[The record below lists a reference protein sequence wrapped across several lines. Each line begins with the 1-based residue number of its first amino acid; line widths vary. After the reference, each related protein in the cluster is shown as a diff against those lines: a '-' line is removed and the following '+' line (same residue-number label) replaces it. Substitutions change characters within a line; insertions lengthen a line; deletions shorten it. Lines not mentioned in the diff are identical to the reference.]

1 MIRAGS
7 FGAFATF
14 VAALLLSTAALLPS
28 EARGEAGTLVFING
42 KPNIV
47 FFNDGDSFRVE
58 SGPYSGTKARLDGFN
73 TLESFGPGH
82 QWSTW
87 HPYEL
92 LVNAKQATLNGRRG
106 VWHCFTEEERDG
118 YGRMLI
124 HCPDLII
131 DQVSKGL
138 GHVYN
143 VEDAPS
149 KPEYVRAQ
157 IEAQKAGRGM
167 WAKGIPEFLI
177 TSTHSASEGMGE
189 KTYNRLIST
198 RDGHTEKWKHQDTY
212 TECQWVCAS
221 DHNYDEEALDATAQ
235 RMREDPKLGPLLS
248 EWYNF
253 HLREFAARYLRT
265 GAIPEYVNLEARSP
279 LEKWL
284 KQEKAAGRLGTLERV
299 KGSCMIFA
307 EFKRRY
313 GNGRASCVRGKG
325 NWDEQ
330 L

>member
-1 MIRAGS
+1 MQTLRRTWTWAASAVVLLWLGI
-7 FGAFATF
+7 AF
-14 VAALLLSTAALLPS
+14 LPGV
-28 EARGEAGTLVFING
+28 ARGEAGTLVFING

-58 SGPYSGTKARLDGFN
+58 SGPFAGTKARLDGFN
-73 TLESFGPGH
+73 TLETFGPAH
-82 QWSTW
+82 QWADW

-106 VWHCFTEEERDG
+106 VWHCFTDEERDG

-131 DQVSKGL
+131 SQVSQGL
-138 GHVYN
+138 AHVYT

-157 IEAQKAGRGM
+157 QEAQREGRGM
-167 WAKGIPEFLI
+167 WAKGIPEYI
-177 TSTHSASEGMGE
+177 MTSTHSASEGMGE

-212 TECQWVCAS
+212 SECQWVCAA
-221 DHNYDEEALDATAQ
+221 DHNYDEEALDAAAQ
-235 RMREDPKLGPLLS
+235 RLREHATLGPLLAQ
-248 EWYNF
+248 WYNF
-253 HLREFAARYLRT
+253 HLREFVARYLRK
-265 GAIPEYVNLEARSP
+265 GELPEYVNAEAKEP
-279 LEKWL
+279 LTRWL
-284 KQEKAAGRLGTLERV
+284 KKEKAAGRLGSIERV

-307 EFKRRY
+307 EFERRY
-313 GNGRASCVRGKG
+313 GSGRASCVRGKG
-325 NWDEQ
+325 NWDEK
-330 L
+330 

>member
-1 MIRAGS
+1 MRRPRRIWAWL
-7 FGAFATF
+7 
-14 VAALLLSTAALLPS
+14 AALAAFVLPS
-28 EARGEAGTLVFING
+28 ALYFGSASAEAGTLVFING

-58 SGPYSGTKARLDGFN
+58 SGSHAGTKARLDGFN
-73 TLESFGPGH
+73 TLETFGPGH

-106 VWHCFTEEERDG
+106 VWHCFTEGERDG

-131 DQVSKGL
+131 SQVSQGL
-138 GHVYN
+138 AHIYN
-143 VEDAPS
+143 VDDTPS

-157 IEAQKAGRGM
+157 LDAQRHRRGM
-167 WAKGIPEFLI
+167 WSKGIPEFIL
-177 TSTHSASEGMGE
+177 TSTHSASEGRGD

-221 DHNYDEEALDATAQ
+221 DHNYDEDAIDAAAE
-235 RMREDPKLGPLLS
+235 RLRAHPDLGPRLS

-253 HLREFAARYLRT
+253 NLREFVARYLRSET
-265 GAIPEYVNLEARSP
+265 VPEYLDEAVRGP
-279 LEKWL
+279 LAAWL
-284 KQEKAAGRLGTLERV
+284 KQEKAEGRLGTIERV

-307 EFKRRY
+307 EFERRY
-313 GNGRASCVRGKG
+313 GQGRASCVTGKG
-325 NWDEQ
+325 NWGKQ
-330 L
+330 